1 MSMFSGFVLASGIDT
16 AEPVVSRETRYGVNL
31 ADPRALLHTGPA
43 NLLLFGDSISSHQSL
58 ARLPTGI
65 ALEWKPPNGFSGWY
79 VSTLMSSSGPLTN
92 YAGTKSEAYSW
103 PFCGFSYST
112 VLGIAGF
119 TVTDY
124 IDANGY
130 ASTNIFAS
138 QPSPLPKSLR
148 VASKSGS
155 AWNFPVFHGT
165 YMGGQGTCQ
174 TGTVWASG
182 DWITGKASNAIRIGV
197 VHLANSATV
206 TASMKLFT
214 QEGYGSS
221 TASNGPTATANLS
234 PTNPAT
240 PVVEI
245 LWSSLASTA
254 VNTPFGTSTTAPG
267 LTANPVF
274 MQYEGIGSTVPGT
287 VMNGTYLAAAGN
299 ADWTG
304 CWAITT
310 TYDANSTPAGT
321 NWAQYG
327 VIIEDTTNT
336 TGLYVDNISN
346 SGDTIRTQIDGATA
360 QQMANALALNPQ
372 RPINWIL
379 MQIGENHTAEEW
391 DSGAIDE
398 AQIRTDILARIKRCN
413 DGWDTAG
420 LPRGLITLV
429 SPWETVGGTKSGS
442 AWYTTLADIYRDIAR
457 SNQQVSFID
466 LRQMMADRFS
476 ADEMYNASRN
486 SHMNIL
492 ADGVHPSLK
501 GERVRSRLL
510 WGAIMGSIA

>member
-1 MSMFSGFVLASGIDT
+1 MSMFSGFVLASGIST

-31 ADPRALLHTGPA
+31 EDVRALLHTGPA
-43 NLLLFGDSISSHQSL
+43 NLMLFGDSISSQQSL
-58 ARLPTGI
+58 PRVPTGM
-65 ALEWKPPNGFSGWY
+65 ALEWNPPNGWAGWY
-79 VSTLMSSSGPLTN
+79 IPTLMSASGPLLN

-112 VLGIAGF
+112 LLGIAGF

-124 IDANGY
+124 NNSNNY
-130 ASTNIFAS
+130 ATTSIFAS

-155 AWNFPVFHGT
+155 AWNFPFFHAS
-165 YMGGQGTCQ
+165 YMGGQGVCQ
-174 TGTVWASG
+174 SGSVWASG

-206 TASMKLFT
+206 TTSMKMFT
-214 QEGYGSS
+214 QEGFGSS
-221 TASNGPTATANLS
+221 TAANGPIASATLT
-234 PTNPAT
+234 PTNPST
-240 PVVEI
+240 PTVEI
-245 LWSSLASTA
+245 LWSSLAATA
-254 VNTPFGTSTTAPG
+254 VNTPFGTATTEPG
-267 LTANPVF
+267 LSANPVF
-274 MQYEGIGSTVPGT
+274 TQYEGIGSVVPGT
-287 VMNGTYLAAAGN
+287 VMNGTYLVSAGN

-327 VIIEDTTNT
+327 IIVEDTTNT

-346 SGDTIRTQIDGATA
+346 SGDTIRTQLDGATV
-360 QQMANALALNPQ
+360 QQMANAISLNPQ
-372 RPINWIL
+372 RPINWIM
-379 MQIGENHTAEEW
+379 MQIGENETSAQW
-391 DSGAIDE
+391 NGGAINE
-398 AQIRTDILARIKRCN
+398 AQIRADILERIQRCN

-429 SPWETVGGTKSGS
+429 SPWETVGTTKAGS
-442 AWYTTLADIYRDIAR
+442 AWYTTLADIYRSIAR
-457 SNQQVSFID
+457 SNRQVSFID
-466 LRQMMADRFS
+466 LRQMVEDRFS
-476 ADEMYNASRN
+476 DDELYNASRN

-492 ADGVHPSLK
+492 ADKVHPSLR
-501 GERVRSRLL
+501 GIRIFERLK